1 MAAEKQEERAAAAMV
16 GRAPAREKSSFA
28 VTCGLLSQY
37 LKDKKG
43 GGLQGLGGLGMAP
56 PPPAAAAFR
65 PPTTMNLLSALDAPA
80 AEGPND
86 AAKATPPE
94 EAEGH
99 DQKTAEN
106 PREAAAAAAGEDEPQ
121 QLTIFYGGK
130 VVLFDKFPPA
140 KVKDLLQIVDA
151 GGDRAGATVA
161 PQASRSSLSVLLL
174 PLSDQASAAGP
185 PPPAACCCWVQG
197 APRQAPPLGAP
208 RCRRCW
214 PPQPA
219 RPPALAALPPALRPC
234 PCPRSLRARLQPLWR
249 CPCQCRPSLPRA
261 HATAGRRWGRG
272 LLGLPAN
279 GQ

>member
-106 PREAAAAAAGEDEPQ
+106 PRREAAAAAAGEDEPQ

-161 PQASRSSLSVLLL
+161 PQASRSSLSGGIR
-174 PLSDQASAAGP
+174 STGFSRRERAG
-185 PPPAACCCWVQG
+185 
-197 APRQAPPLGAP
+197 
-208 RCRRCW
+208 
-214 PPQPA
+214 
-219 RPPALAALPPALRPC
+219 
-234 PCPRSLRARLQPLWR
+234 
-249 CPCQCRPSLPRA
+249 
-261 HATAGRRWGRG
+261 
-272 LLGLPAN
+272 
-279 GQ
+279 